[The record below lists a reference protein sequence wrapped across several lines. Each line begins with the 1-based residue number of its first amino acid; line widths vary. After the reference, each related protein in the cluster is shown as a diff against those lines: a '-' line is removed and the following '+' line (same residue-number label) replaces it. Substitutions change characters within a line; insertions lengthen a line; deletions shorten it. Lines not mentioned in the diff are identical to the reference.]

1 MVVLVVSQLPRPIVA
16 SISVD
21 LRLVLLITIV
31 VSLSVIV
38 VLIIL
43 RPTVISLM
51 IHFVVILM
59 VVPSLSLVPKQVSL
73 QSNVFRNT
81 PRHIPLEIYQLVYTV
96 VRVV

>member
-1 MVVLVVSQLPRPIVA
+1 MVVLVVPLLPRPIVV

-21 LRLVLLITIV
+21 LRLVLLISVV
-31 VSLSVIV
+31 VSLWVIV

-43 RPTVISLM
+43 RPTVISLL
-51 IHFVVILM
+51 IPVVVILM
-59 VVPSLSLVPKQVSL
+59 VVPPLSLVPKQVSL

-81 PRHIPLEIYQLVYTV
+81 PRHIPLEIYQLVHTV